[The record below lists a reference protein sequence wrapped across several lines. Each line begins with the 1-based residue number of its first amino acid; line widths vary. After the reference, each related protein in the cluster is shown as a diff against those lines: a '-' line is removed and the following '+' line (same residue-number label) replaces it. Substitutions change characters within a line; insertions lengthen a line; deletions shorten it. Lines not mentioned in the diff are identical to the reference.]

1 MSGGVDSSAVAALLH
16 SRRQPIVGMTMQ
28 LWDQQRM
35 PQLLPEGG
43 ASGRCCSLDD
53 VYDARWV
60 AQRLGIP
67 YYVVNF
73 EESFERQVV
82 QPFVAD
88 YLAGRTPIPCT
99 LCNNFLKFDRFL
111 ETASHVGAETV
122 ATGHYAR
129 IEYDRE
135 SGRHLLF
142 AGVDQSRDQSYFLFG
157 LTQQQ
162 LARTRFPLGSMDK
175 AEVRNLAR
183 DLGLDIA
190 NKAESREI
198 CFVPNGDYASFVEAY
213 REHGAGPGGAE
224 PGEVVSEDGA
234 VLGEH
239 GGVHHFT
246 VGQRRGLGI
255 AVGKPVYVT
264 EIQASDRK
272 VVVGPKES
280 LLRAECRI
288 RDPNWI
294 RFDALREPVR
304 AQAKIRYRAPLAWA
318 EIRPIGGAPDR
329 AEVVF
334 DEPQC
339 AVTPGQAAVF
349 YDGDC
354 VLGGGWI
361 V

>member
-1 MSGGVDSSAVAALLH
+1 
-16 SRRQPIVGMTMQ
+16 
-28 LWDQQRM
+28 
-35 PQLLPEGG
+35 
-43 ASGRCCSLDD
+43 
-53 VYDARWV
+53 
-60 AQRLGIP
+60 
-67 YYVVNF
+67 
-73 EESFERQVV
+73 
-82 QPFVAD
+82 
-88 YLAGRTPIPCT
+88 
-99 LCNNFLKFDRFL
+99 CNNFLKFDRFL

-175 AEVRNLAR
+175 AEVRKLAR